1 MDERTRDMLIEWAVT
16 YNDRK
21 YFTEDP
27 IAFPR
32 HFAENYAAGNCVLA
46 DVEIAAVIAAHLA
59 WGRRA
64 MIVRDCGRA
73 FDEMNWRPYDYVMNG
88 EYRNDDMSLHR
99 TVKWSEFAQICAR
112 LRELYSECGEAAS
125 PSLEGLDDEWFRV
138 RVYGQRP
145 DRRAPNKKINMMRRW
160 LVRDDGKVD
169 LGVWKHTDR
178 RNLIIP
184 LDVHVYDE
192 ATALGLTTRRQKDI
206 VTATEIT
213 DSFREIFPDDPCLG
227 DFALFGYGIT
237 H

>member
-1 MDERTRDMLIEWAVT
+1 MDERTRDRLIEWAVT

-88 EYRNDDMSLHR
+88 EYRNDDVSLHR

-125 PSLEGLDDEWFRV
+125 PSLEGLDDEEFRV

>member
-1 MDERTRDMLIEWAVT
+1 MLIEWAVT

-88 EYRNDDMSLHR
+88 EYRNDEVSLHR